1 MSFRTVRTHIL
12 SKGQN
17 NGVGGGAGGA
27 HANLPGGGPAPG
39 GESEENF
46 AGRYSHLTSAC
57 KSDLF
62 LLQMRRDKL
71 HRVLAQHGSSP
82 AAREFTNNVTLGEA
96 EIQKV
101 LQDNGDVARILSRR
115 KFRDADDAVISLAI
129 AIELEAVVNDKLYEL
144 QQVCAG
150 GLRASSSGGGGARGL
165 PKFSLTEPTGSK
177 RRQVRRHSVLV
188 CRGRAKCRYYSLAGG
203 RRPAH
208 ILTSHPC
215 VRSAFGSSSCCN
227 GHTLPLT

>member
-1 MSFRTVRTHIL
+1 MSFRSVRTHIL
-12 SKGQN
+12 SKGQSS
-17 NGVGGGAGGA
+17 NGVVVGGGAGAPANFPGSGPTPGA
-27 HANLPGGGPAPG
+27 AG
-39 GESEENF
+39 GEAEENF

-71 HRVLAQHGSSP
+71 HRVLAQHSSAP
-82 AAREFTNNVTLGEA
+82 VTKEFTNNVTLGEA

-129 AIELEAVVNDKLYEL
+129 AVDLEAVVNDKLYEL

-150 GLRASSSGGGGARGL
+150 GLRASSSGDGSARGL
-165 PKFSLTEPTGSK
+165 PKFTLTEPTGSK
-177 RRQVRRHSVLV
+177 RRQVRR
-188 CRGRAKCRYYSLAGG
+188 
-203 RRPAH
+203 RRIA
-208 ILTSHPC
+208 
-215 VRSAFGSSSCCN
+215 
-227 GHTLPLT
+227 